1 VEATILFPLGV
12 RLSTWIGLATFI
24 TFAAFYRDR
33 RFLIAGLVW
42 MTGFEAVYDISSFIA
57 NPSHWSLNVFFFIC
71 SVFTVFW
78 FRNAVLTA
86 DLRLMALVAVVWV
99 VWVAT
104 GFHLNGHRMVG
115 FEPSA
120 EALNE
125 GAKTLWALAYLV
137 PLCRRSGYMSAA
149 AEATDPQPA

>member
-1 VEATILFPLGV
+1 MEATILFPLGV

-24 TFAAFYRDR
+24 TCAAVYRDR
-33 RFLIAGLVW
+33 RFLLAALVW
-42 MTGFEAVYDISSFIA
+42 MTGFEAFYDISSLIA
-57 NPSHWSLNVFFFIC
+57 NPSHWRLNVLFFIC

-78 FRNAVLTA
+78 FRSAIPKP
-86 DLRLMALVAVVWV
+86 DLLLMALVAMVWL

-104 GFHLNGHRMVG
+104 GFHVNGHGMVG

-137 PLCRRSGYMSAA
+137 PLRRLASMSPAA
-149 AEATDPQPA
+149 KSTDLQPA